1 MLEQKKTSN
10 LKTLL
15 TALLVMALWGSLF
28 PMVKVGY
35 STFHIDSSDI
45 PSIILFAGIRF
56 TLCGIILLAFRS
68 VRAKRVE
75 MPAKSHISYIFW
87 GAFFSIILHY
97 GFTYIALAV
106 GEGSKSA
113 IIKQV
118 GFLFLS
124 CFAFLFDKKDKFSIY
139 KVIAGGL
146 GFCGIVATAMDGTGL
161 HFAIGDLLLL
171 LASVCSVV
179 STLVTKKATQK
190 VSPVAFT
197 GYTQLM
203 GGVFLLILGLSLGGS
218 IAYIDLSA
226 ILALTYTCAAS
237 IVAYTLWNSLL
248 KTGNISKLSIIKFT
262 EPLFGVLFSGIILHE
277 DIFKLSYLAA
287 FLLLIAALL
296 IENRPWR
303 RKHDGEN
310 I

>member
-28 PMVKVGY
+28 PLIKVGY
-35 STFHIDSSDI
+35 GAFRIDSTDI
-45 PSIILFAGIRF
+45 PSIIVFAGLRF

-75 MPAKSHISYIFW
+75 LPAKSQLSYIIW
-87 GAFFSIILHY
+87 GGFFAIILHY
-97 GFTYIALAV
+97 SFTYVALAI

-124 CFAFLFDKKDKFSIY
+124 CFAFLFDKNDKFSVH
-139 KVIAGGL
+139 KVIAGAL

-171 LASVCSVV
+171 LASVCSAV

-203 GGVFLLILGLSLGGS
+203 GGVFLLIVGLSLGGS
-218 IAYIDLSA
+218 ITYIDLPA
-226 ILALTYTCAAS
+226 ILTLVYICGAS
-237 IVAYTLWNSLL
+237 LVAYTLWNSLL
-248 KTGNISKLSIIKFT
+248 KTGNISKLSVIKFT
-262 EPLFGVLFSGIILHE
+262 EPLFAVIFSGIILQE
-277 DIFKLSYLAA
+277 NIFKLSYLAA